1 MSDHDPSQAQFG
13 TTLVD
18 VTRLFRR
25 EFDRRAAHLGLTRAQ
40 WRVLKLVGQ
49 EERLSQKDLAER
61 LEMDPIAVGRT
72 VDRLQKS
79 GFIERRADP
88 GDRRVWRLHPAPT
101 SSAVMG
107 GVERISSDLRDE
119 VLGAIDPAD
128 LATTVRVLGTVEGMS
143 TFYGTTFRVE
153 ATLESP
159 TDATYVFRW
168 RD

>member
-1 MSDHDPSQAQFG
+1 MSDPDQANFG

-25 EFDRRAAHLGLTRAQ
+25 EFDRRAARLSLTRAQ
-40 WRVLKLVGQ
+40 WRVLRLIGQ
-49 EERLSQKDLAER
+49 TEGLSQKDLAER

-88 GDRRVWRLHPAPT
+88 ADRRVWRLHPAPA
-101 SSAVMG
+101 SSFVMD
-107 GVERISSDLRDE
+107 GVDRISNELRDE

-128 LATTVRVLGTVEGMS
+128 MATTVRVLGTVKDLLQRLDRDSREP
-143 TFYGTTFRVE
+143 
-153 ATLESP
+153 ATP
-159 TDATYVFRW
+159 PRKP
-168 RD
+168 R